1 MQNDSIP
8 TWLLIQ
14 AFVFIINNTEDK
26 IIGLSPFETIY
37 LRGNKFPSNVPS
49 LSISKLK
56 SYKPFTNEFYKT
68 AIEILS
74 KVKQK
79 QLRKISEVEKVKMY
93 DINVVVIIKSY
104 RVSGKSD
111 KILPAYSTKLY
122 KIIERNPFTHT
133 YIIEKLEDDSRMSKQ
148 RHKVHHR
155 IVKKILKRISLPKG
169 PDKPL
174 LDGPEKEES
183 NPKITGESQNPRFEE
198 KRKDSIKN
206 VEQSR
211 NPSRYNL
218 RSAKHFSE

>member
-111 KILPAYSTKLY
+111 KIRLTRQNFTKSSKEILLPIRTS
-122 KIIERNPFTHT
+122 
-133 YIIEKLEDDSRMSKQ
+133 SKNWKMI
-148 RHKVHHR
+148 H
-155 IVKKILKRISLPKG
+155 G
-169 PDKPL
+169 
-174 LDGPEKEES
+174 
-183 NPKITGESQNPRFEE
+183 
-198 KRKDSIKN
+198 
-206 VEQSR
+206 
-211 NPSRYNL
+211 
-218 RSAKHFSE
+218 